1 MMSTAA
7 RVMIPKAVRAMQKTI
22 SAALVLLFFFS
33 LTACAGSKNE
43 DGRSET
49 GIEDLLAEELRGE
62 ITVSCFNIV
71 HYERFLSEAAA
82 RFENAFPGTR
92 INILTFSSMPETT
105 DVDLG
110 GGRIGGVTEQL
121 DRQEES
127 DYISGINAQLIGG
140 RGPDILAMD
149 VLPCHRYADAGLLED
164 LRVFMDADENFHMNA
179 YRRNIFESTRYK
191 GGQYFLPLD
200 FDFRYVVFDKD
211 KLSAE
216 TALVLRSKDK
226 FTYPELI
233 GLIREQFAADGS
245 DARVIDLGGDE
256 ARAFRTIWQ
265 LDYNKYVDLT
275 DKNVHFTDSGFAGML
290 LEFDRQ
296 RRSGYFQPVFATLAE
311 EVQDSMDNQDLYYFQ
326 YQPAYYLKLMFIP
339 TDGGYR
345 RDWPAHPD
353 PDEIAGLLTNEDGGA
368 VFRSF
373 QSYAIN
379 ANSQNKALAWAFL
392 KFMLSE
398 EMQQSTDLLGLPVNN
413 AAFTDRAGLGL
424 VRMPN
429 YVFGEGDSYTMEGF
443 LENPDEKYIEAY
455 QDYLSRLNVFVD
467 ALDEYSVAD
476 ETISRM
482 ITDEAALF
490 FNGSKSAE
498 DVAAVLQNKVRL
510 YLDE

>member
-7 RVMIPKAVRAMQKTI
+7 RVMMSTATHATQKSI
-22 SAALVLLFFFS
+22 STVLVLLFFFS
-33 LTACAGSKNE
+33 FTACAGTKNE

-49 GIEDLLAEELRGE
+49 GIEDMLAEELRGE

-71 HYERFLSEAAA
+71 WYEQYLREAAA

-92 INILTFSSMPETT
+92 INVLTFSSMPETT
-105 DVDLG
+105 EVDLG
-110 GGRIGGVTEQL
+110 GGRVGGVTEQL
-121 DRQEES
+121 DRQEEA
-127 DYISGINAQLIGG
+127 DYISRINAQLISG

-149 VLPCHRYADAGLLED
+149 VLPSHQYADSGLLDD
-164 LRVFMDADENFHMNA
+164 LLTFMDADESFHLDA
-179 YRRNIFESTRYK
+179 YRQNIIESTRYK

-200 FDFRYVVFDKD
+200 FDFRYIVFDKD

-216 TALVLRSKDK
+216 VALVLRSKDK
-226 FTYPELI
+226 FTYTELTE
-233 GLIREQFAADGS
+233 LVKEQFAADGS
-245 DARVIDLGGDE
+245 NTRVIELGGDE

-265 LDYNKYVDLT
+265 LDYSKYVDLV
-275 DKNVHFTDSGFAGML
+275 DKKAHFTEGGFAEML
-290 LEFDRQ
+290 REFDRQ

-326 YQPAYYLKLMFIP
+326 YQPVFYLKQMFMP
-339 TDGGYR
+339 TDDGYR
-345 RDWPAHPD
+345 RNWPAYPD

-398 EMQQSTDLLGLPVNN
+398 EMQQSTNLMGLPVNN
-413 AAFTDRAGLGL
+413 AAFTDRAKLGL
-424 VRMPN
+424 VKIPN
-429 YVFGEGDSYTMEGF
+429 YIFGEGGSYTMDGF
-443 LENPDEKYIEAY
+443 LENPDENYTRAY
-455 QDYLSRLNVFVD
+455 EDYLARLDGFAD
-467 ALDEYSVAD
+467 ALDNYPVAD
-476 ETISRM
+476 NTISRM

-490 FNGSKSAE
+490 FDGSKSAD
-498 DVAAVLQNKVRL
+498 DVAAVLQNKVQL
-510 YLDE
+510 FLDE